1 MQKGP
6 FLWGAISKIT
16 AASRFDGKTPVGSDD
31 LWEPEWS
38 AKHERRVLVGGNFRW
53 TIVRWE
59 VGIEP

>member
-31 LWEPEWS
+31 LREPEWS
-38 AKHERRVLVGGNFRW
+38 AKHERRVLVGGNFR
-53 TIVRWE
+53 
-59 VGIEP
+59 